1 MTNEELVEL
10 IQGGKREYE
19 IELYNQNLPLI
30 KKIATKF
37 SYSITE
43 PLEDLLQQ
51 AYFGLIEA
59 VRRFDPGKGCLFVTY
74 ACHWI
79 KQELRRY
86 IANSGRIIRISEH
99 ARYLSYEYNRFEEY
113 VTKHC
118 GREPT
123 TAEYAWALDVPEST
137 VLKLQKTV
145 YDTAVSSLDVPLGED
160 SEDTIADI
168 TADRGQNVEDI
179 IDQMYQQEMREALHE
194 QITKLD
200 PKQTE
205 AVRQILQGRSG
216 EQIADSMGLSAKE
229 LRSIEQKA
237 LKELRRN
244 REILQIG
251 REMGIAAC

>member
-37 SYSITE
+37 SYSTTE

-145 YDTAVSSLDVPLGED
+145 YDTAVSSLDVPIGED
-160 SEDTIADI
+160 AEDTMGDMIAGAEDVESCV
-168 TADRGQNVEDI
+168 DRMHE
-179 IDQMYQQEMREALHE
+179 QEQYEALHDE
-194 QITKLD
+194 LSRLELAQATLIRLRMHCLSV
-200 PKQTE
+200 KQAGE
-205 AVRQILQGRSG
+205 A
-216 EQIADSMGLSAKE
+216 MGLDARE
-229 LRSIEQKA
+229 ARLLDYQTMA
-237 LKELRRN
+237 VLRRN
-244 REILQIG
+244 RTILKIG
-251 REMGIAAC
+251 QELGITE